1 MRKFTLT
8 LALLL
13 LMVAVG
19 TASAA
24 DTDNQTDSDSVITGT
39 VTYCNST
46 EPFEGAVINVASMN
60 GSNLASGV
68 TGPDGRY
75 SVSLQSPDRTFVVS
89 AVAPGH
95 VIPSKTV
102 TLDESGRATADFKL
116 GTLQLTKGSW
126 DTLGLDNNNVNVGPN
141 QYLIQ
146 IRVKNNALT
155 TANNVTAN
163 LTFTSINPYIYLAAN
178 ETPNKYLGDIP
189 PGVTVDVF
197 YLVEVSRNTLA
208 YLTSRNYT
216 VMVGGTNTGS
226 ADTINGTL
234 YVEKLVSQNRNDV
247 VSITVSNPTPAI
259 GDVIAVTVVSTT
271 ASATYDVVNLPL
283 TNYNPAI
290 LQPLNVTVTYGSNT
304 SNNVRLD
311 SPGQTNFVSVWLFN
325 VTGAGVTSLFG
336 LITDR
341 SGSSYH
347 YNSDF
352 GENITIKAVEKADL
366 AIAKT
371 VDNATPNI
379 GDTVTFTLTVVNYGP
394 NNGTGVYVID
404 KLPAGL
410 QFVSATAS
418 KGTYNNN
425 TGIWTIGNLNYFET
439 VTLNITAMVEA
450 TGIIVNNANVTG
462 DVFDPNMANNYA
474 SVTLNS
480 PPASDLTI
488 DKSVSN
494 PEPYVGETIQYTI
507 TVSNRGPDNAPGVV
521 VEDIL
526 PAGLILVSATP
537 SKGIY
542 TMGTWYVGTLNYLE
556 VATLTILA
564 KVNATGILT
573 NFANVT
579 SPNFDP
585 NLDNNNVTRDVCG
598 IPVADLRIIK
608 NVNNPRPNFG
618 SNVTFTVAV
627 TNLGPSTATGVN
639 VTDILSPGLV
649 YLTHT
654 VTQGSYDPL
663 TGVWT
668 IGTLNYAASALM
680 NLTVLVNT
688 TGDSNNTVLVT
699 GNEYDP
705 DRTNNDAISVLN
717 AVSADLSIQ
726 KTVDRPVI
734 NNGET
739 ATFTVTVRNA
749 GPDTPSNVVVT
760 DLLPAGLSIISYT
773 VTQGTFS
780 EATRTWNVGS
790 LPALFQATLTLFV
803 RATQAGFQTNIVNV
817 SSELPDPMPQDNVDA
832 VTVDVRPSADVKI
845 TKTVSNTAP
854 DFGETVVFYITVT
867 NLGPDTATVVRTV
880 DGLPAGL
887 IYQSHVASAGVYFPE
902 FYVWTV
908 DSLAPGASETLNLT
922 ALVDAT
928 GELIN
933 TVSVTATEYD
943 PDMTNNYAAAVING
957 RPLAD
962 IAVQKTVL
970 LTPIKNGQSTNFT
983 VTVTNNGP
991 NDATGVTVTD
1001 ILPAALTIV
1010 SSEASQGTFA
1020 GGVWTVGNLA
1030 NGSSATLV
1038 LEVLAN
1044 AAGIFTN
1051 YVNASADDQYDPDI
1065 SNNNAT
1071 AVLTVD
1077 PAADVA
1083 VTKTVSNSTPNFG
1096 DLITFYVTVMN
1107 NGPDNAT
1114 GITLTES
1121 LPAGL
1126 VYVSHAISQGVCY
1139 PLACI
1144 WIVGDLAPGSSAT
1157 LNFTVLVNRTG
1168 DVVNRVLA
1176 VGEEFDPYPENN
1188 TAEVTVRVPAAAYLV
1203 IDKVVNATVA
1213 NFTDTVRFTVSVRND
1228 GPDTAAGVVVTDLLP
1243 AGLVYLSHV
1252 ASQGTYD
1259 SVTGAW
1265 MVGSVVKDAVATLEI
1280 VARVAVSN
1288 TTLVNIA
1295 DVTADTYNPNPD
1307 TSANATVTVNPR
1319 AELTINKTVDRR
1331 AVRVGQNVRFTIT
1344 VTNNGPDTALN
1355 TMVTDRL
1362 PDAMRYISSN
1372 ATMGSYNPATG
1383 VWMVGDLPAGSSAV
1397 LDIVVQLIRRGTFVN
1412 VATVSSGSSGGNNT
1426 TDVEID
1432 VEPSPGPGPSPG
1444 PSPGPRPVPMK
1455 PTGAPLTALVAGML
1469 LVAAG
1474 SAISR
1479 RK

>member
-1 MRKFTLT
+1 
-8 LALLL
+8 
-13 LMVAVG
+13 VG
-19 TASAA
+19 
-24 DTDNQTDSDSVITGT
+24 D
-39 VTYCNST
+39 
-46 EPFEGAVINVASMN
+46 
-60 GSNLASGV
+60 
-68 TGPDGRY
+68 
-75 SVSLQSPDRTFVVS
+75 
-89 AVAPGH
+89 
-95 VIPSKTV
+95 
-102 TLDESGRATADFKL
+102 
-116 GTLQLTKGSW
+116 
-126 DTLGLDNNNVNVGPN
+126 
-141 QYLIQ
+141 
-146 IRVKNNALT
+146 
-155 TANNVTAN
+155 
-163 LTFTSINPYIYLAAN
+163 
-178 ETPNKYLGDIP
+178 
-189 PGVTVDVF
+189 
-197 YLVEVSRNTLA
+197 
-208 YLTSRNYT
+208 
-216 VMVGGTNTGS
+216 
-226 ADTINGTL
+226 
-234 YVEKLVSQNRNDV
+234 
-247 VSITVSNPTPAI
+247 
-259 GDVIAVTVVSTT
+259 
-271 ASATYDVVNLPL
+271 
-283 TNYNPAI
+283 
-290 LQPLNVTVTYGSNT
+290 
-304 SNNVRLD
+304 
-311 SPGQTNFVSVWLFN
+311 
-325 VTGAGVTSLFG
+325 
-336 LITDR
+336 
-341 SGSSYH
+341 
-347 YNSDF
+347 
-352 GENITIKAVEKADL
+352 
-366 AIAKT
+366 
-371 VDNATPNI
+371 
-379 GDTVTFTLTVVNYGP
+379 
-394 NNGTGVYVID
+394 
-404 KLPAGL
+404 
-410 QFVSATAS
+410 
-418 KGTYNNN
+418 
-425 TGIWTIGNLNYFET
+425 
-439 VTLNITAMVEA
+439 
-450 TGIIVNNANVTG
+450 
-462 DVFDPNMANNYA
+462 
-474 SVTLNS
+474 
-480 PPASDLTI
+480 
-488 DKSVSN
+488 
-494 PEPYVGETIQYTI
+494 TIQYTI
-507 TVSNRGPDNAPGVV
+507 TVSNRGPDNAAGVV

-526 PAGLILVSATP
+526 PGGLILVSATP
-537 SKGIY
+537 SKGTY
-542 TMGTWYVGTLNYLE
+542 VMGTWYVGTLNYLE

-573 NFANVT
+573 NFANIT

-585 NLDNNNVTRDVCG
+585 NPDNNNVTRDVVG
-598 IPVADLRIIK
+598 IPVADLRIVK
-608 NVNNPRPNFG
+608 NVNNARPNFG

-627 TNLGPSTATGVN
+627 TNLGPSTATGVT

-649 YLTHT
+649 YLSHT
-654 VTQGSYDPL
+654 VTQGSYNPL

-688 TGDSNNTVLVT
+688 TGDSNNTVSVT

-705 DRTNNDAISVLN
+705 DRTNNNAISVLN

-780 EATRTWNVGS
+780 EATSTWNVGS
-790 LPALFQATLTLFV
+790 LPALFQATLTLLV

-845 TKTVSNTAP
+845 TKTVSNTSP
-854 DFGETVVFYITVT
+854 DFGESVVFYITVT

-887 IYQSHVASAGVYFPE
+887 VYQSHVASAGVYFPE

-922 ALVDAT
+922 ALVNST

-943 PDMTNNYAAAVING
+943 PDMTNNYAAAALNG
-957 RPLAD
+957 RALAD
-962 IAVQKTVL
+962 IGVQKTVL
-970 LTPIKNGQSTNFT
+970 LTPINNGQSTNFT
-983 VTVTNNGP
+983 VIVTNNGP
-991 NDATGVTVTD
+991 NDATGVALTD
-1001 ILPAALTIV
+1001 ILPAALTLI
-1010 SSEASQGTFA
+1010 SATPSQGTFT

-1030 NGSSATLV
+1030 NGASATLV

-1051 YVNASADDQYDPDI
+1051 YVNASADQYDPII

-1071 AVLTVD
+1071 AVLTVN
-1077 PAADVA
+1077 PSADVS
-1083 VTKTVSNSTPNFG
+1083 VTKTVSNSAPNFG
-1096 DLITFYVTVMN
+1096 DQITFYVTVMN

-1114 GITLTES
+1114 GVTLTER

-1126 VYVSHAISQGVCY
+1126 VYVSHVISQGVCY

-1157 LNFTVLVNRTG
+1157 LNFTVLVNTTG

-1188 TAEVTVRVPAAAYLV
+1188 TAEVTVRIPAAAYLV
-1203 IDKVVNATVA
+1203 IDKLVNATVA
-1213 NFTDTVRFTVSVRND
+1213 NFTDTVRFTVTVRND

-1243 AGLVYLSHV
+1243 AGLEYLSHS

-1259 SVTGAW
+1259 NVTGAW
-1265 MVGSVVKDAVATLEI
+1265 MVGSLVKDAVATLEI

-1288 TTLVNIA
+1288 STLINIA

-1331 AVRVGQNVRFTIT
+1331 AVRVGQNVRFTII

-1355 TMVTDRL
+1355 TMVTDKL

-1372 ATMGSYNPATG
+1372 ATRGSYNPTTG
-1383 VWMVGDLPAGSSAV
+1383 VWMIGDLTAGSSAV
-1397 LDIVVQLIRRGTFVN
+1397 LDIVVQIIRRGTFVN

-1432 VEPSPGPGPSPG
+1432 VTEPSPAPEPQPGPGK
-1444 PSPGPRPVPMK
+1444 VPMK

>member
-8 LALLL
+8 LAILI
-13 LMVAVG
+13 LMVAAG

-24 DTDNQTDSDSVITGT
+24 DTENQTDSDSVITGT

-68 TGPDGRY
+68 TGADGRY

-102 TLDESGRATADFKL
+102 TLDESGIATADFRL
-116 GTLQLTKGSW
+116 GTLNLTKGSW
-126 DTLGLDNNNVNVGPN
+126 DIIGLDHNNVNVGPN
-141 QYLIQ
+141 QHLIQ

-155 TANNVTAN
+155 IANNVTAN
-163 LTFTSINPYIYLAAN
+163 LTFTSTNPYIYLATN
-178 ETPNKYLGDIP
+178 ETANKYLGDIA
-189 PGVTVDVF
+189 PGATVDVF
-197 YLVEVSRNTLA
+197 YLVEISRNSLA

-216 VMVGGTNTGS
+216 VTVGGTNTGS

-259 GDVIAVTVVSTT
+259 GDVIAVTVVSKT
-271 ASATYDVVNLPL
+271 ASTYDVVNLPL

-290 LQPLNVTVTYGSNT
+290 LQPLNVTVTYGPNT

-311 SPGQTNFVSVWLFN
+311 SPGQKNFVSVWLFN
-325 VTGAGVTSLFG
+325 VTGAGVTRLFG
-336 LITDR
+336 LITDG

-352 GENITIKAVEKADL
+352 GENITIRAVEKADL
-366 AIAKT
+366 AIAKSVNNT
-371 VDNATPNI
+371 ATNI
-379 GDTVTFTLTVVNYGP
+379 GDTVRFTLTVVNYGP
-394 NNGTGVYVID
+394 NNATGVYVVD
-404 KLPAGL
+404 NLPPGL
-410 QFVSATAS
+410 EFVSAAAS
-418 KGTYNNN
+418 KGTYNNS

-439 VTLNITAMVEA
+439 VTLNITAVVTA
-450 TGIIVNNANVTG
+450 TGTIVNNANVTG
-462 DVFDPNMANNYA
+462 DIFDPNMANNYA
-474 SVTLNS
+474 SAALNS

-488 DKSVSN
+488 DKSVNN
-494 PEPYVGETIQYTI
+494 PEPYVGDTIQYTI
-507 TVSNRGPDNAPGVV
+507 TVSNRGPDNAAGVL

-537 SKGIY
+537 SKGY
-542 TMGTWYVGTLNYLE
+542 LHHGTWYVGTLNYLE

-564 KVNATGILT
+564 KVNATGLLT
-573 NFANVT
+573 NLANIT

-585 NLDNNNVTRDVCG
+585 NPDNNNDTCDVTG

-639 VTDILSPGLV
+639 VADVLSPGLV
-649 YLTHT
+649 YLSHT
-654 VTQGSYDPL
+654 VTQGSYNPL

-668 IGTLNYAASALM
+668 IGTLNAAASALM

-688 TGDSNNTVLVT
+688 TGDSNNTVSVT
-699 GNEYDP
+699 GNEKDP
-705 DRTNNDAISVLN
+705 DRTNNDAVSLLN
-717 AVSADLSIQ
+717 AVSADLNIQ

-739 ATFTVTVRNA
+739 AIFTITVRNA

-773 VTQGTFS
+773 ATQGTFS

-790 LPALFQATLTLFV
+790 LPELFQATLTLVV
-803 RATQAGFQTNIVNV
+803 RATQTGFQTNIVNV
-817 SSELPDPMPQDNVDA
+817 SSELPDPLPQDNVDA

-845 TKTVSNTAP
+845 TKTVSNTSP

-880 DGLPAGL
+880 DTLPAGL
-887 IYQSHVASAGVYFPE
+887 VYQSHEASAGIYFPE
-902 FYVWTV
+902 FNVWTV

-922 ALVDAT
+922 VLVNGT
-928 GELIN
+928 GEFIN
-933 TVSVTATEYD
+933 TVSVTSNEYD
-943 PDMTNNYAAAVING
+943 PDMTNNHAAGALNG
-957 RPLAD
+957 QAIAD

-970 LTPIKNGQSTNFT
+970 LTPINNGQSTNFT

-991 NDATGVTVTD
+991 NDATGVTVED
-1001 ILPAALTIV
+1001 ILPAGLSLISATP
-1010 SSEASQGTFA
+1010 SKGTFA

-1030 NGSSATLV
+1030 NGASATLM

-1051 YVNASADDQYDPDI
+1051 YVNASADQSDPVI

-1071 AVLTVD
+1071 ALLNVN
-1077 PAADVA
+1077 PSADIS
-1083 VTKTVSNSTPNFG
+1083 VTKTVSNSSPNFG
-1096 DLITFYVTVMN
+1096 DQITFYVTVRN

-1114 GITLTES
+1114 GVTLTEK
-1121 LPAGL
+1121 PPEGL
-1126 VYVSHAISQGVCY
+1126 VYVSHVISQGVCY

-1144 WIVGDLAPGSSAT
+1144 WIVGDLAAGSSAT
-1157 LNFTVLVNRTG
+1157 LNFTMLVNTTG

-1188 TAEVTVRVPAAAYLV
+1188 TAEVTVNIPPAAYLV
-1203 IDKVVNATVA
+1203 IDKVANATVV
-1213 NFTDTVRFTVSVRND
+1213 NSTDTVRFTVSVMNM
-1228 GPDTAAGVVVTDLLP
+1228 GPDTAVGVVVTDLLP
-1243 AGLVYLSHV
+1243 AGLEYLSYS
-1252 ASQGTYD
+1252 ATQGTYD
-1259 SVTGAW
+1259 NLTGVW
-1265 MVGSVVKDAVATLEI
+1265 LVGSLVKGAVAALDI

-1288 TTLVNIA
+1288 TTLINVA

-1362 PDAMRYISSN
+1362 PDAMRYISSS
-1372 ATMGSYNPATG
+1372 ATVGSYNPSTG
-1383 VWMVGDLPAGSSAV
+1383 VWMIGDLPAGSSAV
-1397 LDIVVQLIRRGTFVN
+1397 LEMVVQLIRRGTFVN
-1412 VATVSSGSSGGNNT
+1412 VATVSSGSSSGGNNT
-1426 TDVEID
+1426 TEVEID
-1432 VEPSPGPGPSPG
+1432 VEPSPGPQPG
-1444 PSPGPRPVPMK
+1444 PQPGPGTVPMK
-1455 PTGAPLTALVAGML
+1455 PTGAPLAALVAGLL

>member
-8 LALLL
+8 LAILL

-24 DTDNQTDSDSVITGT
+24 DTESQTDSNSVITGK

-46 EPFEGAVINVASMN
+46 EPFEGAVINVASVN
-60 GSNLASGV
+60 GSNVASGV
-68 TGPDGRY
+68 TGPDGAY
-75 SVSLQSPDRTFVVS
+75 SVSFKSPDRTFVVS

-102 TLDESGRATADFKL
+102 TLDESGMARADFKL
-116 GTLQLTKGSW
+116 GSLNLTKGSW
-126 DTLGLDNNNVNVGPN
+126 DTLGLDHNNVNVGPN

-146 IRVKNNALT
+146 IRVRNDALT

-163 LTFTSINPYIYLAAN
+163 LTFTSTNPYIYLATN
-178 ETPNKYLGDIP
+178 ETPNKYIGDIA
-189 PGVTVDVF
+189 PGTTVDVF
-197 YLVEVSRNTLA
+197 YLVEVSRNTAA
-208 YLTSRNYT
+208 YLTSINYT
-216 VMVGGTNTGS
+216 VTVGGTNTGS

-271 ASATYDVVNLPL
+271 ASATYNVVNLPL

-290 LQPLNVTVTYGSNT
+290 LQPLNVTVTYGPNT

-325 VTGAGVTSLFG
+325 VTGAGVTRLFG

-352 GENITIKAVEKADL
+352 GENITIRAVEKADL
-366 AIAKT
+366 AIAKA

-379 GDTVTFTLTVVNYGP
+379 GDTVKFTLTVVNYGP
-394 NNGTGVYVID
+394 NNATGVYVVD
-404 KLPAGL
+404 RLPAGL
-410 QFVSATAS
+410 QFVSAVAS
-418 KGTYNNN
+418 KGTYDNN
-425 TGIWTIGNLNYFET
+425 TGIWTIGNLDYFET
-439 VTLNITAMVEA
+439 VTLNITATVEA
-450 TGIIVNNANVTG
+450 TGTIINNANVTG

-474 SVTLNS
+474 SATLNS

-488 DKSVSN
+488 DKSVNN
-494 PEPYVGETIQYTI
+494 PEPYVGDTIQYTI

-537 SKGIY
+537 SKGVY

-579 SPNFDP
+579 SQNFDP
-585 NLDNNNVTRDVCG
+585 NPDNNNVTLDVRG
-598 IPVADLRIIK
+598 IPVADLRIVK

-618 SNVTFTVAV
+618 SNVTFIVGV
-627 TNLGPSTATGVN
+627 TNLGPSTATGVT

-649 YLTHT
+649 YLSHT

-663 TGVWT
+663 TGIWT

-688 TGDSNNTVLVT
+688 TGDSNNTVSVT

-705 DRTNNDAISVLN
+705 ERTNNNAISVLN

-780 EATRTWNVGS
+780 EATGTWNVGS

-845 TKTVSNTAP
+845 TKTVNNSAP
-854 DFGETVVFYITVT
+854 DFGETVIFYITVT

-887 IYQSHVASAGVYFPE
+887 VYQSHVASAGVYFPE

-922 ALVDAT
+922 ALVNAT

-943 PDMTNNYAAAVING
+943 PDMTNNYATAALNG
-957 RPLAD
+957 RALAD

-970 LTPIKNGQSTNFT
+970 LTPINNGQSTNFT

-991 NDATGVTVTD
+991 NDATGVAVTD

-1051 YVNASADDQYDPDI
+1051 YVNASADQYDPYI

-1071 AVLTVD
+1071 AVLTVN
-1077 PAADVA
+1077 PSADVS

-1096 DLITFYVTVMN
+1096 DQITFYVTVMN

-1114 GITLTES
+1114 GITLTER

-1126 VYVSHAISQGVCY
+1126 VYVSHVISQGVCY

-1157 LNFTVLVNRTG
+1157 LNFTVLVNTTG
-1168 DVVNRVLA
+1168 EVINRVLA

-1188 TAEVTVRVPAAAYLV
+1188 TAEVVVNIPPAAYLV

-1213 NFTDTVRFTVSVRND
+1213 NFNDTVRFTVSVMNM
-1228 GPDTAAGVVVTDLLP
+1228 GPDSAVGVVVTDLLP
-1243 AGLVYLSHV
+1243 VGLVYVSHV
-1252 ASQGTYD
+1252 ASQGAYD
-1259 SVTGAW
+1259 GVTGAW
-1265 MVGSVVKDAVATLEI
+1265 MVGSLVRDAVATLEI
-1280 VARVAVSN
+1280 VAGVAISN
-1288 TTLVNIA
+1288 STIVNVA
-1295 DVTADTYNPNPD
+1295 DVVADTYNPNPD

-1362 PDAMRYISSN
+1362 PDAMRYISSS
-1372 ATMGSYNPATG
+1372 ATRGSYNPATG

-1412 VATVSSGSSGGNNT
+1412 VATVSSGSSSGGNNT

-1444 PSPGPRPVPMK
+1444 PQPGPGTVPMK
-1455 PTGAPLTALVAGML
+1455 PTGTPLTALVAGML